1 MSYISFKPRARG
13 AMLMVAAD
21 LRIFFDKA
29 RAAFLFVKVG
39 LFRSRRGRTPDL
51 IEGYNAFVEKRPLQ
65 FNRG

>member
-39 LFRSRRGRTPDL
+39 LSGADVGARRT
-51 IEGYNAFVEKRPLQ
+51 
-65 FNRG
+65 